1 MAIVESKEEMKK
13 NMDNKGK
20 VDEIK
25 EGAAE
30 KKEDIQKKAGE
41 VKKGIKDKKEDIT
54 ENIEQV
60 KEGASKTKEEVKKK
74 AGEVKEEATKQKEQL
89 EKESEE
95 EGRNPAEKVLSDLIS
110 NFRQRTGEINE
121 AYGGS
126 ESKTKTPEKPL
137 IDVLETNE
145 DIIIIADISGVKKED
160 IDIGVSKTNITIT
173 TNFSD
178 EVPFEDAKFLNKERS
193 YGVQKR
199 TIDLSTSIRSKEAT
213 AKFKKCT
220 LTIKLPKIEKD
231 VITKVEVD

>member
-20 VDEIK
+20 IDEIK
-25 EGAAE
+25 EGSAE
-30 KKEDIQKKAGE
+30 KKEDIKKKAGE
-41 VKKGIKDKKEDIT
+41 VKKGINEKKEDIS

-60 KEGASKTKEEVKKK
+60 KEK
-74 AGEVKEEATKQKEQL
+74 AGEVKEEASKQKEQL

-126 ESKTKTPEKPL
+126 ESKNTTDKPL

-160 IDIGVSKTNITIT
+160 IDIGVSKTNVTIT